1 MATPAARLRT
11 DVAVAPRTRALRLR
25 HVLGSDYRLGFLF
38 VAPMVVLVLALVA
51 YPFVYAVYLSLT
63 QKFVGMPPVFVGF
76 ENYIRLAS
84 DGFFQ
89 RAVVNS
95 FVFTFWSVAVKLVL
109 GMVMALVLMSKIRYR
124 SLFTGLLLIP
134 WVAPTVVSALNFLW
148 IYDGS
153 LGVLNYLLVKVFR
166 ILPQGVGWLSEAGT
180 AMASVIFVNVW
191 RGFPFFGISL
201 LAGMKAISADLYEA
215 AAVDG
220 ANAVHRFRHVTLPGV
235 RNILIIVTLLSTIW
249 TFNDFAI
256 IYILTKGGPGGRHP
270 GPPRLHLRDGLRRPA
285 PRRGHRRRPLH
296 AAGAGRDHHR
306 PRPLHAAWARAMSK
320 AAIDRLQ
327 TLGSYGVLGALLL
340 LVLFP
345 FYWMTITSFKSEDQ
359 MRSLVSMFWPS
370 PVVLDNYYQ
379 LLTRTDFA
387 VWFRNSAVVA
397 VSSTLL
403 ATAVGTIGAYA
414 LARLRFMGRAFMS
427 SAVLITYLVPP
438 SILFIPLYAQI
449 RMLGLSD
456 SLAGLIA
463 AYPSFT
469 VPFVT
474 WLLMGYFESIPV
486 ELEEAAMI
494 DGATRF
500 GAFRRVILPLAA
512 PGLLAAG
519 LYAFTQAWN
528 EFLYALVF
536 ITDVKQRTLPVGLSS
551 FITGDVYGWGYL
563 MAGAVLTTLPV
574 IAVYIYLQKYMVEG
588 LTAGGV
594 KG

>member
-1 MATPAARLRT
+1 
-11 DVAVAPRTRALRLR
+11 
-25 HVLGSDYRLGFLF
+25 
-38 VAPMVVLVLALVA
+38 
-51 YPFVYAVYLSLT
+51 
-63 QKFVGMPPVFVGF
+63 
-76 ENYIRLAS
+76 
-84 DGFFQ
+84 
-89 RAVVNS
+89 
-95 FVFTFWSVAVKLVL
+95 
-109 GMVMALVLMSKIRYR
+109 MSK
-124 SLFTGLLLIP
+124 
-134 WVAPTVVSALNFLW
+134 
-148 IYDGS
+148 
-153 LGVLNYLLVKVFR
+153 
-166 ILPQGVGWLSEAGT
+166 T
-180 AMASVIFVNVW
+180 AI
-191 RGFPFFGISL
+191 
-201 LAGMKAISADLYEA
+201 E
-215 AAVDG
+215 
-220 ANAVHRFRHVTLPGV
+220 
-235 RNILIIVTLLSTIW
+235 
-249 TFNDFAI
+249 
-256 IYILTKGGPGGRHP
+256 
-270 GPPRLHLRDGLRRPA
+270 
-285 PRRGHRRRPLH
+285 
-296 AAGAGRDHHR
+296 
-306 PRPLHAAWARAMSK
+306 
-320 AAIDRLQ
+320 RLQ
-327 TLGSYGVLGALLL
+327 TLGSYGILGFLLAL
-340 LVLFP
+340 VMFP

-370 PVVLDNYYQ
+370 PVVLENYYR
-379 LLTRTDFA
+379 LLTRTDFTI
-387 VWFRNSAVVA
+387 WFRNSAVVA
-397 VSSTLL
+397 VASTLL
-403 ATAVGTIGAYA
+403 ATAIGTIGAYA

-512 PGLLAAG
+512 PGLLAAA